1 MLPRPRLIRA
11 VLLVGVLYC
20 YLPSSNM
27 NGKTPLFEGVGLA
40 TLVPNSRQADA
51 DVASPACQAFL
62 EGLQQYGEGTP
73 EGWRGAIE
81 RWETA
86 LQHWNDEEDCTAK
99 PVILTFLAT
108 ARANLGELDA
118 ALANYQQTLQLYRE
132 QNDLHSQVL
141 TLRAIA
147 EIETKLGKYQT
158 AIDATQ
164 DAIALCEEVCRDGGY
179 RQVKADVLNTMG
191 LIFAKLGD
199 PDRAL
204 LRYQEALGIVR
215 DVGNVQ
221 GEAATLNNLGNVEA
235 DLGDYTK
242 ALEYYNLALP
252 VAQKLSVR
260 EAFPQENRRREA
272 ATLNNIGFTYAK
284 QQNDAQALEY
294 YERSLP
300 LWRELGDRSGEASTL
315 TNIGVSRARLGDPA
329 KAFEAYNQA
338 LPLRQAARDRRGEA
352 TTLYHLAQL
361 ERDRG
366 NKAEALTRIKAA
378 IAIVESLRANV
389 QSEELRTSFFA
400 TVQDQYEFYI
410 DLLMQLHQQQPDA
423 GYDAQALHASERAR
437 ARALLEVLAQSGT
450 DIRQGVN
457 PQELRDQE
465 RLLQQQIAALAQQQ
479 VEILNSAHTEEQA
492 SAIEAELQTRFEEL
506 DLVQG
511 KLRTS
516 SPNYA
521 ALTQPQPLTLPEIQE
536 RVLDGDTILLEYSL
550 GKERSYLWVV
560 EDDGMTSY
568 ELPPK
573 AEIEAAVANFR
584 QTMTS
589 PRKRTDLMA
598 IAESIS
604 KLSQK
609 VLAPAVDRLGNK
621 RLAIVA
627 DGVLQYIPF
636 AALSTSSDYQPLIL
650 DREVVSLPSAST
662 LAVLRTHVETREP
675 APKTIALIA
684 DPVFAK
690 DDERLQDAIA
700 PQGTITA
707 SRDDPLLLASA
718 RDMGLAIPPDRLPGT
733 EKEAEAILSL
743 IPDSEKLQAFGFDAN
758 RQVAT
763 SQDLDRYRL
772 LHFATHGFLNSTH
785 PELSGLVLSLVDRD
799 GNSQDGFLRL
809 HDVYNLKLSADL
821 VVLSACQTG
830 LGKDIR
836 GEGLV
841 GLTRGFMYA
850 GAPRLA
856 VSLWSVDDRGTAALM
871 SALYRN
877 MLQENR
883 TPTAAL
889 RQAQIELWQ
898 NPEWQSPYYWSAFA
912 LQGEWRSQGDR

>member
-1 MLPRPRLIRA
+1 MLPGQRLIRA
-11 VLLVGVLYC
+11 ALLVGVLYF
-20 YLPSSNM
+20 YLPIANPHGTM
-27 NGKTPLFEGVGLA
+27 PLWRGSGLA
-40 TLVPNSRQADA
+40 SLMPNTRKLVNE
-51 DVASPACQAFL
+51 VASPACQAFL
-62 EGLQQYGEGTP
+62 EGMQRYGEGTP
-73 EGWRGAIE
+73 SGWRGAIE
-81 RWETA
+81 KWEIT
-86 LQHWNDEEDCTAK
+86 LQQWNDGEDCTAK
-99 PVILTFLAT
+99 PVLLTFLAT

-118 ALANYQQTLQLYRE
+118 ALATYQQALQLYRE
-132 QNDLHSQVL
+132 QNDRHSQVL

-147 EIETKLGKYQT
+147 EIETKLGKYQG

-164 DAIALCEEVCRDGGY
+164 DALALCEEVCRDGGY

-199 PDRAL
+199 PEQAVV
-204 LRYQEALGIVR
+204 RYQEALGIVKE
-215 DVGNVQ
+215 VGNVQ
-221 GEAATLNNLGNVEA
+221 GEAAMLNNLGNVAA
-235 DLGDYTK
+235 DLGDYTE

-252 VAQKLSVR
+252 VAQKLS
-260 EAFPQENRRREA
+260 ENRRREA
-272 ATLNNIGFTYAK
+272 ATLNNIGFTYAQ
-284 QQNDAQALEY
+284 QQNDAQALEN

-315 TNIGVSRARLGDPA
+315 TNIGVARARLGDA
-329 KAFEAYNQA
+329 DRALEAYHQA
-338 LPLRQAARDRRGEA
+338 LPLRQAVRDRRGEA
-352 TTLYHLAQL
+352 TTLYRLAQL

-378 IAIVESLRANV
+378 IEIIESLRANV

-400 TVQDQYEFYI
+400 TVQEPYEFYI
-410 DLLMQLHQQQPDA
+410 DLLMQLHRQQPDA

-450 DIRQGVN
+450 DIRQGIN

-465 RLLQQQIAALAQQQ
+465 RRLQQQIAALAQQQ

-492 SAIEAELQTRFEEL
+492 SAIETELQTRFQEL

-511 KLRTS
+511 ELRAS

-536 RVLDGDTILLEYSL
+536 RVLDGDTILFEYFL
-550 GKERSYLWVV
+550 GNERSYLWVV

-573 AEIEAAVANFR
+573 AEIEAAVGNFR
-584 QTMTS
+584 QTITS
-589 PRKRTDLMA
+589 PRKRTDLTA
-598 IAESIS
+598 IAASAS
-604 KLSQK
+604 NLSQK
-609 VLAPAVDRLGNK
+609 VLAPAADRLGNK

-627 DGVLQYIPF
+627 DGALQYIPF
-636 AALSTSSDYQPLIL
+636 AALSTSSDYQPLML
-650 DREVVSLPSAST
+650 DREVVTLPSAST
-662 LAVLRTHVETREP
+662 LAVLRSRVATRETP
-675 APKTIALIA
+675 PKTIALIA

-707 SRDDPLLLASA
+707 SRADPLLLASA
-718 RDMGLAIPPDRLPGT
+718 RDMGLAIPPARLPGT

-743 IPDSEKLQAFGFDAN
+743 VPESEKLQAFGFDAN

-763 SQDLDRYRL
+763 SSDLDRYRL

-799 GNSQDGFLRL
+799 GNPQDGFLRL

-836 GEGLV
+836 GEGV
-841 GLTRGFMYA
+841 IGLTRGFMYA
-850 GAPRLA
+850 GTPRLA

-871 SALYRN
+871 SAFYRK
-877 MLQENR
+877 MLQENL
-883 TPTAAL
+883 TPAAAL

-898 NPEWQSPYYWSAFA
+898 NPEWQSPYYWSAFS
-912 LQGEWRSQGDR
+912 LQGEWQPEGDG